1 MSRQIRRAAGGASQ
15 EITDVLQ
22 NVFVGELV
30 ANSPCVW
37 IISPWLSDIPVID
50 NSAGGFDTFSS
61 DWGTRPIRLSEVLS
75 RLAQLGTE
83 IVIATRP
90 VDHND
95 HFLAN
100 LFGQCSSYGVND
112 LVTRHRK
119 DEEHLHEKGILT
131 SRIYMAG
138 SMNLT
143 YSGVEVNEEQIT
155 VSSDP
160 AVIAQSRLA
169 LHRRWGGV
177 P

>member
-112 LVTRHRK
+112 LVTSHRK

-131 SRIYMAG
+131 SRLYMAG

>member
-1 MSRQIRRAAGGASQ
+1 MSRQIRRAAGGASR

-22 NVFVGELV
+22 NAFVAELV
-30 ANSPCVW
+30 ANSSCIW

-50 NSAGGFDTFSS
+50 NSAGGFDMFNS

-75 RLAQLGTE
+75 RLAQLRTT
-83 IVIATRP
+83 IVVATRP
-90 VDHND
+90 LDHNK
-95 HFLAN
+95 HFLSN
-100 LFGQCSSYGVND
+100 LRGQCRSYGVDD
-112 LVTRHRK
+112 LLILRRE

-131 SRIYMAG
+131 SRIYIAG

-143 YSGVEVNEEQIT
+143 YSGIEVNEEQIT
-155 VSSDP
+155 VFSDP

-177 P
+177 L

>member
-15 EITDVLQ
+15 EIADVLQ
-22 NVFVGELV
+22 NTFVAELL
-30 ANSPCVW
+30 ANSPCIW

-50 NSAGGFDTFSS
+50 NSTGGLDTFNL
-61 DWGTRPIRLSEVLS
+61 DWGPRPIRLSEVLS
-75 RLAQLGTE
+75 RLAQLGTK
-83 IVIATRP
+83 IVVATRP
-90 VDHND
+90 VDHNN
-95 HFLAN
+95 HFLSN
-100 LFGQCSSYGVND
+100 LRSQCRSYGVD
-112 LVTRHRK
+112 DQLIRHSK

-131 SRIYMAG
+131 SRIYVAG

-143 YSGVEVNEEQIT
+143 YSGVQVNEEQVS